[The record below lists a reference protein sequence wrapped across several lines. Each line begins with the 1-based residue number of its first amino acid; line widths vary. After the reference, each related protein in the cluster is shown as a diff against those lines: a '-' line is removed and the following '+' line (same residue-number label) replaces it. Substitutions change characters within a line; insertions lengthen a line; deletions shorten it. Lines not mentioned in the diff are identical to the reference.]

1 MDIINFIGHTLQKVD
16 LTLFLD
22 KKQRFFDICF
32 NFFLIILIYKKIN
45 SGEKL
50 MDPKILAALILFIT
64 YVILFSEM
72 VNRAIVAM
80 LGACI
85 MIICGILTQSTAI
98 SGIDFNTIFLLIG
111 MMIIAGISEKSGII
125 EYIAVWS
132 VKKVKANPRLLMLIL
147 GCLTALLSALLDNVT
162 TVLLIV
168 PITFQITKQLKIPPY
183 PYLLLEIFTS
193 NIGGT
198 ATLIGDPPNI
208 LIGSALNLSFMDFV
222 KELTPIV
229 LVVLFITILI
239 FDLYWHN
246 KINTSEEDCH
256 AIMKIDEKQYI
267 KNKKLSFISTFILL
281 FVIFCFISAEHIKI
295 ENGTIALFG
304 AAILL
309 LIYSFMHSPEEREH
323 KIAEAFN
330 LIDWTTIFFFAGL
343 FIIVHGLETTGFL
356 KIIGD
361 KLSDFS
367 QGNIRKMSMIV
378 LWFSAI
384 LSSAIDNIPFVAT
397 MIPLLKSVEE
407 SLGGREAMMP
417 VWWAL
422 SLGSCFGGNGSLIAA
437 SANVIVAG
445 IAARENQPIKFGHFL
460 LWSIPITFISIII
473 ASIFLYIEYF

>member
-1 MDIINFIGHTLQKVD
+1 
-16 LTLFLD
+16 
-22 KKQRFFDICF
+22 
-32 NFFLIILIYKKIN
+32 
-45 SGEKL
+45 

-64 YVILFSEM
+64 YAILFSEM
-72 VNRAIVAM
+72 INRAIVAM

-85 MIICGILTQSTAI
+85 MILCGILTQNAAI
-98 SGIDFNTIFLLIG
+98 TGIDFNTIFLLIG
-111 MMIIAGISEKSGII
+111 MMIIAGISEKSGLF
-125 EYIAVWS
+125 EYIAVCC
-132 VKKVKANPRLLMLIL
+132 VKKVKANPRLLMIVL

-168 PITFQITKQLKIPPY
+168 PITFQITKQLKITPY

-229 LVVLFITILI
+229 IVVLFTTIII

-246 KINTSEEDCH
+246 KLHASDKDCQS
-256 AIMKIDEKQYI
+256 IMRLDAKKSI
-267 KNKKLSFISTFILL
+267 KDGRLSILSIIILFTVISGFII
-281 FVIFCFISAEHIKI
+281 AEHLHL
-295 ENGTIALFG
+295 ENGTVALFG

-309 LIYSFMHSPEEREH
+309 LIYSFMHTPQEREH
-323 KIAEAFN
+323 KISEAFN
-330 LIDWTTIFFFAGL
+330 LVDWTTIFFFAGL
-343 FIIVHGLETTGFL
+343 FIIVHGLETTGLL
-356 KIIGD
+356 KIVGN

-367 QGNIRKMSMIV
+367 QGSINKMSMLI
-378 LWFSAI
+378 LWFSAL

-397 MIPLLKSVEE
+397 MIPMLKSVEE

-445 IAARENQPIKFGHFL
+445 IAARENHPIKFGRFL
-460 LWSIPITFISIII
+460 FWSIPITLISIVIS
-473 ASIFLYIEYF
+473 SIFLYIRYF